1 MMQEEKYY
9 QRSLGLSFLFL
20 GVSVLFLLFFWRQLP
35 PQIPLFY
42 SLPWGIEQ
50 LGSPIGLLLFP
61 ISILAAIAL
70 ILLTKKFIA
79 KEMLLLLI
87 VSITGTLFSFMS
99 CLALIKI
106 ILLVI

>member
-1 MMQEEKYY
+1 MTQEEKYF
-9 QRSLGLSFLFL
+9 QKSLVATLFFLAVCL
-20 GVSVLFLLFFWRQLP
+20 LFLLLFWQKLP

-61 ISILAAIAL
+61 ISILAAIGL
-70 ILLTKKFIA
+70 ILLTKKFIS
-79 KEMLLLLI
+79 KEQLLVLI
-87 VSITGTLFSFMS
+87 VSFTGALFSFMACFS
-99 CLALIKI
+99 LIKI